1 MNHELN
7 NLMLDLEDHLS
18 YVRDA
23 ENDIAEALENGEV
36 NMGGKL
42 AQNLTEAQNQ
52 VEDIRRQ
59 IRELS

>member
-1 MNHELN
+1 MNQELN
-7 NLMLDLEDHLS
+7 NLLLDLEDHQS

-23 ENDIAEALENGEV
+23 ENDIASYFTEYGCNCPDLE
-36 NMGGKL
+36 
-42 AQNLTEAQNQ
+42 QNLEEAQSQ